1 MVQAML
7 MESSFDECISMNLF
21 PAKTSHIW
29 KEVKNMYRT
38 YDYGVSFR
46 SEEDSVWSKTLSGE
60 DHLKGKPN
68 ATRLKGR
75 KWKKARLALCLTKS

>member
-1 MVQAML
+1 
-7 MESSFDECISMNLF
+7 
-21 PAKTSHIW
+21 
-29 KEVKNMYRT
+29 MYRT
-38 YDYGVSFR
+38 YDYGVSFH

-68 ATRLKGR
+68 AIRSKGR